1 MFFLYSLVNYNT
13 SCEMPTCILY
23 PVSTELFTFV
33 SLIYESYMLKTLCPF
48 LGKKKKSEGDVAFL
62 FFVLH
67 SLKVAVI
74 NLGRRRRM
82 RKQTQ
87 GRFENCIVT
96 DSWNILEAIIRS
108 LLNSQ
113 GNENYNSHYIWKC
126 IAKRNWKLELKSLP
140 LSET

>member
-1 MFFLYSLVNYNT
+1 MKAICKKLYA
-13 SCEMPTCILY
+13 
-23 PVSTELFTFV
+23 LFW
-33 SLIYESYMLKTLCPF
+33 E
-48 LGKKKKSEGDVAFL
+48 KKKKKVREMWLSY

-67 SLKVAVI
+67 SLKVAVT

-96 DSWNILEAIIRS
+96 DSWNILEAMIRS